1 MRLLVPVLTL
11 AGAIASAEPQA
22 SLSFQRSGQRV
33 AELTGTQITTK
44 VAPQTVTFIDPHAGK
59 TKSYRCWPIKSLMDA
74 MYGPGWEATEYSEAI
89 LTAMDGY
96 ASVSVAAKLAEP
108 GGCVAFE
115 DLDVPGW
122 EPIGRRK
129 ANPGPYYLVWT
140 GANQGTEHEYPW
152 PWQLVSINLVKLEER
167 YPEVVPRGAAPG
179 SSAAR
184 GFAIFKG
191 RCLRC
196 HAINQQGGKVGPDL
210 NAPQSVTSYR
220 TKAWITGYVRQPSKY
235 RYTAMPDHL
244 DLRSSDL
251 DDIYDY
257 LVLKRGQ
264 PEKTSR

>member
-1 MRLLVPVLTL
+1 MSTGENFRS
-11 AGAIASAEPQA
+11 ASREA
-22 SLSFQRSGQRV
+22 S
-33 AELTGTQITTK
+33 
-44 VAPQTVTFIDPHAGK
+44 
-59 TKSYRCWPIKSLMDA
+59 
-74 MYGPGWEATEYSEAI
+74 
-89 LTAMDGY
+89 
-96 ASVSVAAKLAEP
+96 
-108 GGCVAFE
+108 
-115 DLDVPGW
+115 
-122 EPIGRRK
+122 
-129 ANPGPYYLVWT
+129 
-140 GANQGTEHEYPW
+140 
-152 PWQLVSINLVKLEER
+152 
-167 YPEVVPRGAAPG
+167 AAPG